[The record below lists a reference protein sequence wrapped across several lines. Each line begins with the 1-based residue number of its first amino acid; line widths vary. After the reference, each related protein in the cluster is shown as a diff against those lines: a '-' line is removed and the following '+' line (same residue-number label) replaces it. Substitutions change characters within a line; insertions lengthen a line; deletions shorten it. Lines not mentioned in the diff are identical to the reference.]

1 MAGTDLT
8 NFINKNQHVDTT
20 INESQF
26 MSSARCV
33 IYAAPNTGATSQN
46 AYTEYQAIGVIQGY
60 NWAEQRQI
68 DLLFE
73 IGSEVP
79 YLIPGRTTG
88 QISLSRMLIY
98 GADLTNVLMGNAKET
113 DSSKWIKSLKDIS
126 KPFNLLFAAYSN
138 TNTSDGKPKVY
149 YRLFENCWKQ
159 SRNEQLSS
167 GQVIIAENCA
177 LMYEQIGDVNI
188 VPMA

>member
-1 MAGTDLT
+1 MPGVDLT
-8 NFINKNQHVDTT
+8 NYVYKNQHVDTSIST
-20 INESQF
+20 NQF
-26 MSSARCV
+26 MSSAKCV
-33 IYAAPNTGATSQN
+33 IYAAPNTGATDQN
-46 AYTEYQAIGVIQGY
+46 AFSEYYAIGVIQGY
-60 NWAEQRQI
+60 NWAEQRQL
-68 DLLFE
+68 DLIFE

-79 YLIPGRTTG
+79 YLIPGRTSG

-113 DSSKWIKSLKDIS
+113 DPSKWIKSLKDIS
-126 KPFNLLFAAYSN
+126 KPFNMLFASYSN
-138 TNTSDGKPKVY
+138 TNTSDNKPKVY
-149 YRLFENCWKQ
+149 YRLFENCWIQ

-167 GQVIIAENCA
+167 GQIIIAENIS